1 MIKINL
7 TTIEEEQLKN
17 LLAKHPVFGGHP
29 AELYAS
35 LLENA
40 GTCQLKAGEQL
51 LSEGDSATQYFV
63 VDSGAVEMFRYS
75 IEGDERVFAIFERG
89 EFIAHAAMFMPHAK
103 YPMNARARDNVRVYV
118 LERQALHQTC
128 HRFPVLAIR
137 LLAGMSMN
145 IYKQINQVHWLTSSS
160 AHERLAHYFVQ
171 LQQEQQNTTV
181 IIPVTQKQLAAQL
194 GIRAETLNR
203 ILGEWQQKDYIRGKR
218 KEWELLDMDYLH
230 SLSGAAKRTF

>member
-7 TTIEEEQLKN
+7 TSIEEEQLRSV
-17 LLAKHPVFGGHP
+17 LAQHPVFGGHP

-40 GTCQLKAGEQL
+40 GTCQMKAGDRL
-51 LSEGDSATQYFV
+51 FSEGDVATQYFV
-63 VDSGAVEMFRYS
+63 MGSGAVEMFRYS
-75 IEGDERVFAIFERG
+75 IEGDERVFSIFERG
-89 EFIAHAAMFMPHAK
+89 EFIAHAAMFMPHGK
-103 YPMNARARDNVRVYV
+103 YPMNARARDNVKLYV
-118 LERQALHQTC
+118 LDRQALHKTC

-137 LLAGMSMN
+137 LLSGMSMN

-160 AHERLAHYFVQ
+160 AHERLAHYFVL
-171 LQQEQQNTTV
+171 LQQEQKNATV

-218 KEWELLDMDYLH
+218 KEWELLDIDYLN